1 MIPTS
6 KDQSEKGPLW
16 SDTALSTKH
25 LPGRY
30 PPSEY
35 KGTWARGI
43 SRLSWSFPH
52 KTSGLNFGIKTALMN
67 HHRQAHV
74 GKSLFQLRNFS
85 LPACV
90 QRDPMSHL
98 QSP

>member
-35 KGTWARGI
+35 KGTGPGGYPDYPGHFHI
-43 SRLSWSFPH
+43 N
-52 KTSGLNFGIKTALMN
+52 SGLNFGIKTALMN